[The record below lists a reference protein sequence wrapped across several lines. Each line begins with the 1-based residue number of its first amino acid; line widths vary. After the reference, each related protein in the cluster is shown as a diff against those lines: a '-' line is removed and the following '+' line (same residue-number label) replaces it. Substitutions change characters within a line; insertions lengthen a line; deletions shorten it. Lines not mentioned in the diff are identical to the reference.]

1 MNIIEAIDDPNLL
14 GASVRDPE
22 SWKPWKGLLAAAFG
36 LPLSSDELAL
46 YRQST
51 ARRVPPGAP
60 AVPKAVALSLLWDA
74 WSRRRGWGTIWPRR

>member
-1 MNIIEAIDDPNLL
+1 MNIIEALDDAHLL
-14 GASVRDPE
+14 GVSIRDPD
-22 SWKPWKGLLAAAFG
+22 SWKPWRALLAAAFG

-60 AVPKAVALSLLWDA
+60 ASYLWLVIGRRA
-74 WSRRRGWGTIWPRR
+74 ASRSPWH